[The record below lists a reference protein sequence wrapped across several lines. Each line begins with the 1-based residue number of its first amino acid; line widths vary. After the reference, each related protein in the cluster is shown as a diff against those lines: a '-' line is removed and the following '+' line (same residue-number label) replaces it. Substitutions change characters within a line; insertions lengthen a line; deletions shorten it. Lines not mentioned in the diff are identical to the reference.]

1 MYRAH
6 RQFSERTRQH
16 VSIDGGLE
24 HEFLGGDNRVR
35 KHKVWVR
42 QDVGEDIQVAG
53 DPHEVDADVVLGRH
67 CHGVQGQVS
76 PQIDGQTILV
86 ARPSIGDEEAR
97 FLGPLV
103 AIETE
108 MLIACLVEIHV
119 LTSQGSP
126 VHPPSRPHRDVDREL
141 AIL

>member
-1 MYRAH
+1 M
-6 RQFSERTRQH
+6 
-16 VSIDGGLE
+16 VDGRLE

-35 KHKVWVR
+35 KHVVWVR

-53 DPHEVDADVVLGRH
+53 DPHEVDADVVLGRQ

-76 PQIDGQTILV
+76 PRIDGLPILV
-86 ARPSIGDEEAR
+86 DRPSIGDEEAR

-108 MLIACLVEIHV
+108 MLIACLVEIPSLPLFTPQV
-119 LTSQGSP
+119 GLTVTYIANSPSFRFIRYGS
-126 VHPPSRPHRDVDREL
+126 L
-141 AIL
+141 FIG